1 MTTTPAPSRRPPS
14 RSCVGCRAVR
24 DKRELTRIVRTPD
37 GRVVL
42 DPSGRLAGRGAYLCD
57 DPACREAA
65 MKKSALSRALAAPV
79 PEALRAELLGAAATP
94 MTMIDE
100 GGARGQE

>member
-1 MTTTPAPSRRPPS
+1 M
-14 RSCVGCRAVR
+14 R
-24 DKRELTRIVRTPD
+24 DKRDLTRVVRTPD

-42 DPSGRLAGRGAYLCD
+42 DPTGRLAGRGAYLCD

-65 MKKSALSRALAAPV
+65 MKKGALTRALAAPV
-79 PEALRAELLGAAATP
+79 PDALRAELLGTAAAPT
-94 MTMIDE
+94 TTNDE

>member
-1 MTTTPAPSRRPPS
+1 
-14 RSCVGCRAVR
+14 VGCRAVR

-37 GRVVL
+37 GHVVL
-42 DPSGRLAGRGAYLCD
+42 DPTGRLAGRGAYLCD

-65 MKKSALSRALAAPV
+65 MKKSALSRALAAPI
-79 PEALRAELLGAAATP
+79 PDALRAELLVTAAPTA
-94 MTMIDE
+94 MTKDE